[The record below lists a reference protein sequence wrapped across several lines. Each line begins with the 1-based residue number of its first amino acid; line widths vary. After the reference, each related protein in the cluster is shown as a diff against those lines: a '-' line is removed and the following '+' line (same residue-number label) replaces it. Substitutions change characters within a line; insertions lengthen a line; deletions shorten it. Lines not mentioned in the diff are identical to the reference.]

1 MSFQFISYIP
11 TPNDKYIMGIGK
23 VKAFDRIEL
32 RYKRVRSKDGSGS
45 FFACASY
52 SLDTESGSKAY
63 TPCFLLDSRS
73 DEEAIMELLKQGA
86 KKVDEATSVHAPSSM
101 DEVADSGQL
110 PF

>member
-1 MSFQFISYIP
+1 
-11 TPNDKYIMGIGK
+11 MGIGR

-32 RYKRVRSKDGSGS
+32 RYKRVKTRDGSGS

-52 SLDTESGSKAY
+52 ALDAESGSKAY

-73 DEEAIMELLKQGA
+73 DEEAIMELLKAGA
-86 KKVDEATSVHAPSSM
+86 KKADEATSVHTSM